1 MKKSVLALALCLVFA
16 IPAKP
21 QGVLSKVKNTVTRE
35 LSANSGKDSEKSESQ
50 PAPEPSCACSDA
62 TLVIDLEFFK
72 IDYKEISV
80 SMKEDGSIL
89 VKDKISRK
97 YYIAKNG
104 TTEGPLNEGD
114 PRLKGFEPAGSDY
127 GNETRSDDW
136 TEKFPGFIS
145 KTAGK
150 YTFKFNG
157 KAYGP
162 YAQINDFAISRS
174 KTKFAAIVIEN
185 VLITE
190 DQGKQMEEAI
200 KNAKTDQERM
210 EIAMKYSQQMQ
221 QSMLQGGGP
230 GSIQPKLVSNITG
243 ATSDPMSLMGGTL
256 NSHIKYDDILVLT
269 PDKII
274 DLQGKSVLTID
285 NAEGSFQNLFVNSSN
300 SRYARYNY
308 GTLSFSDKKVLSE
321 LFNPFLTKTG
331 DKVYLAYMYYS
342 PSKNSV
348 MQCKIPF

>member
-1 MKKSVLALALCLVFA
+1 MKKSVLALALCLFFA
-16 IPAKP
+16 IPTKP

-35 LSANSGKDSEKSESQ
+35 LSGNSETGSEKSETKAS
-50 PAPEPSCACSDA
+50 AEPSCACSDA
-62 TLVIDLEFFK
+62 ILIIDLEKFK

-89 VKDKISRK
+89 VKDRISRK
-97 YYIAKNG
+97 YYISKNG
-104 TTEGPLNEGD
+104 ATEGPFNEGD
-114 PRLKGFEPAGSDY
+114 PRLIGFEPGGSDY
-127 GNETRSDDW
+127 SNESSSDDW

-150 YTFKFNG
+150 YTVEVNG
-157 KAYGP
+157 KSYGP
-162 YAQINDFAISRS
+162 YAQINDFAVSRS

-221 QSMLQGGGP
+221 QSMMQGGGA
-230 GSIQPKLVSNITG
+230 GSLQPKLVSNIPG
-243 ATSDPMSLMGGTL
+243 AISDPMNLMGGAL
-256 NSHIKYDDILVLT
+256 NSNIKYDDILMVT

-274 DLQGKSVLTID
+274 DLQGKSILTLD

-300 SRYARYNY
+300 SQYARYNY
-308 GTLSFSDKKVLSE
+308 GTLTFSDKKILSE
-321 LFNPFLTKTG
+321 LFNPYLTRSG
-331 DKVYLAYMYYS
+331 DKVFLAYMYYS

>member
-1 MKKSVLALALCLVFA
+1 MNKSVLALALCLLFA

-35 LSANSGKDSEKSESQ
+35 LSGNSGTESEKSETK
-50 PAPEPSCACSDA
+50 AAAEPSCACSDA
-62 TLVIDLEFFK
+62 TLIIDLEKFK

-89 VKDKISRK
+89 VKDRISGK
-97 YYIAKNG
+97 FYIAKNG
-104 TTEGPLNEGD
+104 ITEGPFSDGD
-114 PRLKGFEPAGSDY
+114 PRIKGFDPAGSDD
-127 GNETRSDDW
+127 GNDKKSDDW
-136 TEKFPGFIS
+136 TEKFPGFIT

-150 YTFKFNG
+150 YTFKVNG
-157 KAYGP
+157 KTFGP
-162 YAQINDFAISRS
+162 YAQINDFALSRS
-174 KTKFAAIVIEN
+174 KTRFAAIVIEN

-200 KNAKTDQERM
+200 NNAKTDQERM

-221 QSMLQGGGP
+221 QSMIQGGGA
-230 GSIQPKLVSNITG
+230 GSIQPKLVSNIPG
-243 ATSDPMSLMGGTL
+243 AISDPMNLMGGTL
-256 NSHIKYDDILVLT
+256 NSRIKYDDILVVT

-274 DLQGKSVLTID
+274 DLQGKSVLPLDYAFDTYQ
-285 NAEGSFQNLFVNSSN
+285 SLFVNSSN
-300 SRYARYNY
+300 TRYARYNY
-308 GTLSFSDKKVLSE
+308 GTLTFSDKKVLSE
-321 LFNPFLTKTG
+321 LFNPYLTRSG

-342 PSKNSV
+342 PSKKSV